1 MRTGGI
7 AMPVR
12 RRVFQVPRHKNTP
25 RTSILMMRL
34 ILAQLRLRIIQA
46 QGFKLTFPGTK
57 ASHVNSPLNITASG
71 CLSVKMWAVQIIP
84 MVGVV

>member
-7 AMPVR
+7 AMPTR
-12 RRVFQVPRHKNTP
+12 RPVFQVPRHKNTP

-46 QGFKLTFPGTK
+46 QGFKLTFLGTMG
-57 ASHVNSPLNITASG
+57 SHVNSPLNIMASG
-71 CLSVKMWAVQIIP
+71 CLSVKTWVVQIIP
-84 MVGVV
+84 MVGAV